1 MAERIHFVGTP
12 DDNSYVNYLKGCVG
26 DAKVSATFTEP
37 TTITEVEM
45 VCRAKHATAVV
56 STSPLLLQKLLKEK
70 TAPKIS
76 NYAGS
81 LIKHNGIEYMFI
93 DPLKQL
99 ATVPYGKFLTTR
111 YISKVAKPQNWRKL
125 PTFNWQVITPENVSY
140 AMSTMQFA
148 KFIAVDIETTQQN
161 LAITCIGYTA
171 VYMDAESNTITCQ
184 SWVLPMTSE
193 WALAWMRKFN
203 WELKAPKALQNGK
216 YDIAYLARY
225 NAVLYNY
232 LWDTAAMMHCWYSEL
247 PKSLDALASFF
258 IRESFYWKD
267 LADTNDIYEYYRY
280 NALDTYNTA
289 MIVMIWML
297 EAPEWAKKNYELEFP
312 LVFPTHLAEMTGVQR
327 DMTRLVTARNEYQ
340 AKIDKNQKRLEA
352 LTVPNFNP
360 NSPVQVKQLLVA
372 LGCSDLKST
381 DEKNL
386 AKAALRHPINSLI
399 LNLILEIRGDRKL
412 VSTYL
417 SEGKELNGTI
427 LYSLSP
433 WGTDTGRLASK
444 EHHFWCGLQIQNIPR
459 GYSVK
464 QTLRAYAGL
473 RIGECDLEQAESRDT
488 AYISGE
494 TALIRAVESTRD
506 FHSTNASAFFGV
518 DYDKIYDDEK
528 KKTKDKPL
536 RDLAKRVNH
545 GANYNMGAN
554 VLVDTMGEDKIRE
567 AARILKLPK
576 YWDLK
581 QIAEFLLNT
590 FHKTY
595 PKIRGSYYPWV
606 ISQVL
611 KTRLLVGAT
620 GWTRYCFG
628 NPRDN
633 KSDLNALVAHNPQS
647 LNAMKLNKAF
657 MKVFY
662 EVALKYPE
670 DFRLCAQIH
679 DSILFQF
686 TEGKE
691 WLAEEVRKRMEIQLT
706 IKSTTGE
713 TYTYTVPAALKLGAD
728 GKGSLYWSETE

>member
-12 DDNSYVNYLKGCVG
+12 DDRNYAAYLKGCVA
-26 DAKVSATFTEP
+26 DARVSASFSEP
-37 TTITEVEM
+37 TTIREVEM
-45 VCRAKHATAVV
+45 VCEQKFTRSVI

-81 LIKHNGIEYMFI
+81 IIKHNGYEYLFI

-99 ATVPYGKFLTTR
+99 ITVPYGKFLTTR
-111 YISKVAKPQNWRKL
+111 YCSKLTKPSTWRKL
-125 PTFNWQVITPENVSY
+125 PTFNWQLLTNENIERAFLELVN
-140 AMSTMQFA
+140 AEL
-148 KFIAVDIETTQQN
+148 IAVDIETVETN
-161 LAITCIGYTA
+161 LAITCIGYTGVW
-171 VYMDAESNTITCQ
+171 VYDGKLHTKSY
-184 SWVLPMTSE
+184 VLPMTSE

-203 WELKAPKALQNGK
+203 WELKAPKVLQNGK

-247 PKSLDALASFF
+247 PKSLDAIASFF
-258 IRESFYWKD
+258 IRDSFYWKD
-267 LADTNDIYEYYRY
+267 LADTNDRMEYYRY
-280 NALDTYNTA
+280 NALDTWNTA
-289 MIVMIWML
+289 MCAILWLL
-297 EAPEWAKKNYELEFP
+297 EAPEWAKKNYEIEFP
-312 LVFPTHLAEMTGVQR
+312 LVFPTHLSEMTGIQR
-327 DMTRLVTARNEYQ
+327 DMTKLVKAREDYQ
-340 AKIDKNQKRLEA
+340 AKIDRDQKKLEA
-352 LTVPNFNP
+352 MTVKGFNP
-360 NSPVQVKQLLVA
+360 NSPVQVKQLLTA
-372 LGCSDLKST
+372 LGCADLAST

-386 AKAALRHPINSLI
+386 KKAALRHPINSRI
-399 LNLILEIRGDRKL
+399 LNLILEIRGNRKL

-433 WGTDTGRLASK
+433 WATDTGRLASK

-459 GYSVK
+459 GFSVK
-464 QTLRAYAGL
+464 QTLRAFQGL
-473 RIGECDLEQAESRDT
+473 RIAECDLEQAESRDT
-488 AYISGE
+488 AYISGD
-494 TALIRAVESTRD
+494 TKLISAVESPRD

-518 DYDKIYDDEK
+518 PYEKIYSDEL
-528 KKTKDKPL
+528 KKTIDKAL

-567 AARILKLPK
+567 AARILGLPK
-576 YWDLK
+576 FWELK
-581 QIAEFLLNT
+581 QIAEYLLST

-595 PKIRGSYYPWV
+595 PAIRGSYYPWV
-606 ISQVL
+606 INQVA
-611 KTRLLVGAT
+611 KTRLLTGAT

-628 NPRDN
+628 NPREN

-647 LNAMKLNKAF
+647 LNAMKLNQAY

-662 EVALKYPE
+662 EIALPNPE

-686 TEGKE
+686 KEGKE
-691 WLAEEVRKRMEIQLT
+691 FYAEEVRKRMEIPLT
-706 IKSTTGE
+706 ITSTTGE
-713 TYTYTVPAALKLGAD
+713 RYTYTVPAAIKAGKD